1 MVGEK
6 YNCLYD
12 GNLNLSDPFNCS
24 IEDCK
29 TCGSNKSE
37 LMINKFIKKIGP
49 TLATASLILA
59 FLVGWDQL
67 TVSYAR
73 AEDVKRN
80 QEHLYVLTD
89 VIKTFVEES
98 TKTRL
103 FVQMDR
109 VDSQIYDLERKY
121 YGSKTMS
128 EQVKKFYARLLQEK
142 KDIQKRLDK

>member
-1 MVGEK
+1 
-6 YNCLYD
+6 
-12 GNLNLSDPFNCS
+12 
-24 IEDCK
+24 
-29 TCGSNKSE
+29 
-37 LMINKFIKKIGP
+37 MINKFIKKIGP